1 MIQHSSGAG
10 FASLRLGLPPTQ
22 PTVLDA
28 GTGTSNRSPA
38 RTLPTRFRIDGR
50 FFLEAGEQQLLTRH
64 QTRPLCSPHL
74 PCCSP
79 RTFSRQSNPLQQQTT
94 INITPSVF
102 CQPEHR
108 TLATGPSHC
117 YMHVICFPPHPRQF
131 GCLGYDPVSVLL
143 ISSVIASR
151 FLVVASTHDA
161 YLPTACHS
169 QKNLGAI
176 PAAWMIPRTLT

>member
-64 QTRPLCSPHL
+64 QKRPLCSPISLAARRGLSQDRPIHYNSK
-74 PCCSP
+74 PPSP
-79 RTFSRQSNPLQQQTT
+79 SPP
-94 INITPSVF
+94 PSISH
-102 CQPEHR
+102 P
-108 TLATGPSHC
+108 PS
-117 YMHVICFPPHPRQF
+117 F
-131 GCLGYDPVSVLL
+131 
-143 ISSVIASR
+143 ASR
-151 FLVVASTHDA
+151 NTAPLPLARPIVTCMLFVSHPTHGNSGAWDMTL
-161 YLPTACHS
+161 YLSCS
-169 QKNLGAI
+169 S
-176 PAAWMIPRTLT
+176 AA